1 MSGCTRPSAPDARFF
16 SMAVDGGP
24 VSTFLLDSVTGSFAI
39 LAPTDGG
46 WQVRQGGP
54 RRLWDAVE
62 SAVATWEDYGSPNT
76 AAFGVTVSRD
86 QQAVWLGNPNGP
98 QWALPS

>member
-1 MSGCTRPSAPDARFF
+1 
-16 SMAVDGGP
+16 V
-24 VSTFLLDSVTGSFAI
+24 I
-39 LAPTDGG
+39 
-46 WQVRQGGP
+46 
-54 RRLWDAVE
+54 E
-62 SAVATWEDYGSPNT
+62 SAAATWEEYGSPNT

>member
-1 MSGCTRPSAPDARFF
+1 MIVKT
-16 SMAVDGGP
+16 
-24 VSTFLLDSVTGSFAI
+24 SVA
-39 LAPTDGG
+39 
-46 WQVRQGGP
+46 
-54 RRLWDAVE
+54 E
-62 SAVATWEDYGSPNT
+62 AVACSASTWEEYGSPNT